1 MLAER
6 AGFEPA
12 RDLRPL
18 HDFQSCPFGH
28 SGTSPRCVNLAGQ
41 GNRPSGVW
49 HARHLAERVGFE
61 PTVEEAPT
69 TVFETAALNR
79 SAISPYLLILA
90 WAAGTDGRRLIIASL
105 TLR

>member
-28 SGTSPRCVNLAGQ
+28 SGTSPRCVNLAGHWNPPP
-41 GNRPSGVW
+41 GIW
-49 HARHLAERVGFE
+49 HVRHLAERVGFE

-79 SAISPYLLILA
+79 SAISPYLVILA
-90 WAAGTDGRRLIIASL
+90 CGSGTDGRRTVIASL
-105 TLR
+105 TLH

>member
-28 SGTSPRCVNLAGQ
+28 SGTSPRCVNLTGQ
-41 GNRPSGVW
+41 GNWLSGVW
-49 HARHLAERVGFE
+49 HVRLVAERVGFE

-79 SAISPYLLILA
+79 SAISPYPFILA
-90 WAAGTDGRRLIIASL
+90 WAVATDGGRPVIASL
-105 TLR
+105 TLH